1 MEKIKS
7 QKKKKPGPLIP
18 NLEKTIYTISLIIQT
33 IVEEVI
39 PFSSLHSGQHKDLLH
54 SDATYKIDIVDGEN
68 RLDSV
73 VSSLRIRKRR
83 NGLTGLGIALI
94 GTAFEGIKNC

>member
-39 PFSSLHSGQHKDLLH
+39 PLWFGNFSERGRG
-54 SDATYKIDIVDGEN
+54 IG
-68 RLDSV
+68 
-73 VSSLRIRKRR
+73 RR
-83 NGLTGLGIALI
+83 
-94 GTAFEGIKNC
+94 